1 MKNKITENKA
11 FFNKLAKNYDDLFGN
26 YIKKM
31 QLKLINHVNIKNNS
45 NVLDVGCGTG
55 NFLKILEDSN
65 KNLNLYGIDISEKM
79 LKIAK
84 NKLKNTKLFINQAEK
99 INSKEKFD
107 YIFTTD
113 AFHHLSNREMFVKK
127 SYKALKKQGTIIIA
141 DLSFG
146 KFLNYIFSKIEPGNT
161 GILSPEQ
168 IKQLLIKNKFKS
180 IKQKKVGL
188 FTFMTIGKKL

>member
-1 MKNKITENKA
+1 
-11 FFNKLAKNYDDLFGN
+11 
-26 YIKKM
+26 M